1 MLHLST
7 WDQAESKLR
16 LQNLNSKS
24 AFETL
29 LTPAAIH
36 SRLTETQLER
46 DFFSKKA
53 LEIFKV
59 KSSIEISIKISIAS
73 SMLLERKFERLE
85 IESNW
90 KWEWSAV
97 RQCWRVKK
105 QNMKIIRIFQDP

>member
-46 DFFSKKA
+46 DFFSKKV

-73 SMLLERKFERLE
+73 MLLERKFERLV

-90 KWEWSAV
+90 KWERSAV